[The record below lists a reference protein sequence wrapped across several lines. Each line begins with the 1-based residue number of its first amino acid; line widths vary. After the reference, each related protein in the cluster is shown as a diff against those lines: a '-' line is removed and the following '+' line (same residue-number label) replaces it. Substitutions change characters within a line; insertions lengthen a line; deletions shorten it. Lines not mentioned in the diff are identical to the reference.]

1 MMITIFFFFFW
12 TNSTQKRGRDW
23 FLKRSG
29 DTLHT
34 RAHIHTHTHTTSRQ
48 LHVLSFV
55 SGTCLVEQRGLLFQ
69 NSMSGVFLV
78 WKGTTLDPRYLF
90 DRGGAEWKFEME

>member
-1 MMITIFFFFFW
+1 
-12 TNSTQKRGRDW
+12 
-23 FLKRSG
+23 LKRSG

-34 RAHIHTHTHTTSRQ
+34 RAHNHTQTHTTSRQ

-90 DRGGAEWKFEME
+90 DRGGLNGNLRWNNLGLVSISVERKWLEEVEEDERG